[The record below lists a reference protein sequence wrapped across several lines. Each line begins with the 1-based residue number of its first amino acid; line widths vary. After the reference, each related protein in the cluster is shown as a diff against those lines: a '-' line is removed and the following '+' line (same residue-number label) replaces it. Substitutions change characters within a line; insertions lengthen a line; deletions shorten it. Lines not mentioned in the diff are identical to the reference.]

1 MRRRTGRIFLLALL
15 ACMMAAGA
23 LLARGGRLKLDKGLL
38 DPSWFGPD
46 VEFRTTEEIDY
57 IWVKPGFTVKGKK
70 LHVDKWS
77 DPSFLHD
84 DRDAKDSA
92 KAAELTEVMPSRLR
106 GALAASLA
114 GVAEASR
121 EEGDMLVTG
130 RIVDCNAGSR
140 AAKMLMGFGA
150 GAASITFDVKITDK
164 ASGELLAAIHH
175 RVISGTAY
183 SEIDDKVAKW
193 LEKFGGALKDDLGV
207 AASGKPAKK

>member
-1 MRRRTGRIFLLALL
+1 MQRLTGRIFLLALL
-15 ACMMAAGA
+15 ACMLAAGA

-46 VEFRTTEEIDY
+46 VEFRTTDEIDY
-57 IWVKPGFTVKGKK
+57 IWVKPGFTVKGRK
-70 LHVDKWS
+70 LNIDKWS
-77 DPSFLHD
+77 DPSFLRD

-106 GALAASLA
+106 GALAASLT

-121 EEGDMLVTG
+121 EEGDIVVSG

-140 AAKMLMGFGA
+140 AAKFWVGMGA
-150 GAASITFDVKITDK
+150 GAASVTFDIKLTDK

-175 RVISGTAY
+175 RAVSGTAM

-193 LEKFGGALKDDLGV
+193 LEKFGQALKDDLAV